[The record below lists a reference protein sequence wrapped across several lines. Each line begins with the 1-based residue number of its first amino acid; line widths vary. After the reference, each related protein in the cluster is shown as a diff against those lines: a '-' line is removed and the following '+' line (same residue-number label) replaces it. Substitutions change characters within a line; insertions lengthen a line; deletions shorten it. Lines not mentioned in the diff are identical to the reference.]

1 MGVSQESIPEFN
13 EYNNDFL
20 KTKQGEEQANNSGAV
35 DNKSLEVDKKSVES
49 KKSNL
54 KVPEQKGAKQTVAKR
69 NSQKLAASPKNAK
82 GKPSPTAKGQNQ
94 KQQEAPK
101 GRNAQKGK
109 NKSTADDG
117 MVKARDDE

>member
-20 KTKQGEEQANNSGAV
+20 KTKQGEESANNSGAV

-69 NSQKLAASPKNAK
+69 NS
-82 GKPSPTAKGQNQ
+82 
-94 KQQEAPK
+94 
-101 GRNAQKGK
+101 
-109 NKSTADDG
+109 
-117 MVKARDDE
+117 